1 MIIFPALLVLFA
13 VGFAVSG
20 RYGNRL
26 VLSAQRYGLD
36 EKSERRRRTLLW
48 VSTWACYL
56 AATTYV
62 LLAVLVVTVILQ
74 YPTTSIT
81 AGEITAGGSAVIED
95 RPGR

>member
-1 MIIFPALLVLFA
+1 LIIFPALLILFA

-26 VLSAQRYGLD
+26 VLSGQSSGLD

-56 AATTYV
+56 AATTYA
-62 LLAVLVVTVILQ
+62 LLAVLIGTAIVQ
-74 YPTTSIT
+74 Y
-81 AGEITAGGSAVIED
+81 AHYFHH
-95 RPGR
+95 RW